1 MKVHGVAGTLAATFL
16 IAFVLMYA
24 GIQLAT
30 ALGEITPN
38 GAKFD
43 LRTGQVLS
51 VDPDSPAVHAG
62 LRVGDRVDFVR
73 GGWPLH
79 LSTNRTQLI
88 AGRSTVLPMLRGRRS
103 FTATLIAPSPRAPP
117 DAWTFYV
124 NIAAVFLYSM
134 VGAVL
139 YFMRRSTQTLV
150 LFAFACG
157 QATHV
162 DNLAPLRI
170 ASPEWMPFAM
180 VLGSIGP
187 TIFDVFGLLYFALLF
202 SNEAAWVTQAR
213 RFIWIAPA
221 TLFALYYYHFFEYT
235 IWPERFDSYLVY
247 SVLQWLMFAVAA
259 VAITARVNRE
269 ADNARLRWV
278 AVGIWAQAIIF
289 AAFFIDENVTARSSG
304 GTPLVN
310 YVFAWFAPAT
320 FCFAYVLARTRVID
334 VRVVGARTLVYGLL
348 TAIPIALFSIAD
360 WFFSRRLADARLAT
374 FAEFAIA
381 VAFGV
386 GLTTLHRRIDRFVQ
400 KMVFSAR
407 YHGFTR
413 IRHAIH
419 AMPSA
424 ERSGTVFSLLTEEA
438 ARALGLASAAVFVD
452 RGVFEFAA
460 GYGWDGCD
468 RALDL
473 DDPLVLFTRAHGQIV
488 HLHDVAPSRVDVP
501 EGDAR
506 PEIAIPIVVDHHVHA
521 VAFYGR
527 HASGEHLDG
536 EEEDLLCELAHASG
550 TSLERLQ
557 SAERIKELEAQNALL
572 LGGAKAL

>member
-1 MKVHGVAGTLAATFL
+1 MKGHGVAGTVVATFL

-24 GIQLAT
+24 GIELA
-30 ALGEITPN
+30 AGLGEITPS

-51 VDPDSPAVHAG
+51 VEPDSAAARAG
-62 LRVGDRVDFVR
+62 LRSGDRLDFSR
-73 GGWPLH
+73 GGWQLH
-79 LSTNRTQLI
+79 LSTNRTDLM
-88 AGRSTVLPMLRGRRS
+88 AGRPTLLPMIREGRS
-103 FTATLIAPSPRAPP
+103 FIAELTVPSPKPP
-117 DAWTFYV
+117 SDAWTHYV
-124 NIAAVFLYSM
+124 NIAVVFLYSM

-139 YFMRRSTQTLV
+139 YFMRRSTPTLV

-162 DNLAPLRI
+162 DNLAPLRV
-170 ASPEWMPFAM
+170 STPEWMPFAM

-187 TIFDVFGLLYFALLF
+187 TLFDVFGPLYFALLF
-202 SNEAAWVTQAR
+202 SNDAPWVSKAR
-213 RFIWIAPA
+213 RYIWTAPA
-221 TLFALYYYHFFEYT
+221 LLFGLYYYHFYEYT

-247 SVLQWLMFAVAA
+247 SVLQWIMFAVAA
-259 VAITARVNRE
+259 VAITARLNRE
-269 ADNARLRWV
+269 GDNARLRWV

-289 AAFFIDENVTARSSG
+289 AIFFIDENVTARSSG
-304 GTPLVN
+304 GTPFVN
-310 YVFAWFAPAT
+310 YMFAWFAPAT

-348 TAIPIALFSIAD
+348 TAIPIALFSMAD

-400 KMVFSAR
+400 RMVFSAR

-424 ERSGTVFSLLTEEA
+424 ERSATVFSLLTEEA
-438 ARALGLASAAVFVD
+438 GRALGLASAAVFIE
-452 RGVFEFAA
+452 RGVFEFVA
-460 GYGWDGCD
+460 GYAWDGCD

-473 DDPLVLFTRAHGQIV
+473 DDPLVLFARADGHVV
-488 HLHDVAPSRVDVP
+488 HLRDVAPSHIDIP
-501 EGDAR
+501 DGDAR
-506 PEIAIPIVVDHHVHA
+506 PEIAIPIVLDHHIYA
-521 VAFYGR
+521 IAFYGR
-527 HASGEHLDG
+527 HDSGEHLDG

-550 TSLERLQ
+550 TSLGRLR
-557 SAERIKELEAQNALL
+557 SAERIKELEAQNVLL
-572 LGGAKAL
+572 MSGMKSL